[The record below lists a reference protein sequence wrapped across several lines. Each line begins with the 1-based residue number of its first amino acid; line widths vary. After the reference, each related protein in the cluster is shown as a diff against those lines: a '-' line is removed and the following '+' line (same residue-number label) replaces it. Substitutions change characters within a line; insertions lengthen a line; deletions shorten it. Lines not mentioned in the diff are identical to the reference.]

1 MNKDIQLIK
10 DKINTIL
17 KELLNSPEKDV
28 EINELN
34 SVQFIKLIVEI
45 EMAYDFEFDDD
56 DLVVGRF
63 KNIDEFAE
71 FIYKKTSSDRNE

>member
-17 KELLNSPEKDV
+17 KELLNNPEKDV

-71 FIYKKTSSDRNE
+71 FIYKKTSLDRNE